1 MTSIKDQ
8 KQYWTRRDIPYSF
21 VTSREFAEAFQS
33 FHVGKKLGDE
43 LSTSFDRSKSHPH
56 ALTTNKYGVSKKELL
71 KACIAREYLL
81 MKRNSFVYIFK
92 MTQLMFMASITMTLF
107 FRTEMPKKTFVDG
120 TIFMGA
126 LFFTLVMIT
135 FNGFSEL
142 SLSILKLPV
151 FYKQRDLLF
160 FPAWA
165 YSLPTWIL
173 KIPVTIYEVGTFV
186 IMTYYVIGF
195 DSDPARYRLQQQKNI
210 IDYIYFTAH
219 YTY

>member
-1 MTSIKDQ
+1 MK
-8 KQYWTRRDIPYSF
+8 RNEPYSF
-21 VTSREFAEAFQS
+21 INSREFAEAFQS
-33 FHVGKKLGDE
+33 FHVGRRVGDE
-43 LSTSFDRSKSHPH
+43 LSTPFDRSKSHPA
-56 ALTTNKYGVSKKELL
+56 ALTTKKFGVSKKELL

-92 MTQLMFMASITMTLF
+92 MTQLILMATITMTLF
-107 FRTEMPKKTFVDG
+107 LRTEMPKNTFVDG

-126 LFFTLVMIT
+126 LFFTLVTIT

-173 KIPVTIYEVGTFV
+173 KIPVTVVEVVTWA

-195 DSDPARYRLQQQKNI
+195 DSDPGR
-210 IDYIYFTAH
+210 
-219 YTY
+219 

>member
-1 MTSIKDQ
+1 MTSKKDQ
-8 KQYWTRRDIPYSF
+8 EQYWTKRDESYSF

-33 FHVGKKLGDE
+33 FHIGRRLGDE
-43 LSTSFDRSKSHPH
+43 LSTPFDRTKSHPD
-56 ALTTNKYGVSKKELL
+56 ALTTKKYGVSKKELL
-71 KACIAREYLL
+71 KACISREYLL

-92 MTQLMFMASITMTLF
+92 MTQLIFMATITMTLF
-107 FRTEMPKKTFVDG
+107 LRTEMPKNTFIDG

-165 YSLPTWIL
+165 YSIPTWIL
-173 KIPVTIYEVGTFV
+173 KIPVTVVEVATWV

-195 DSDPARYRLQQQKNI
+195 DADPER
-210 IDYIYFTAH
+210 
-219 YTY
+219 

>member
-1 MTSIKDQ
+1 MTSKKDQ
-8 KQYWTRRDIPYSF
+8 EQYWTKRNEPYSF
-21 VTSREFAEAFQS
+21 ITSREFAEAFQS
-33 FHVGKKLGDE
+33 YHVGRQVGDE
-43 LSTSFDRSKSHPH
+43 LSTPFDRSKSHPD
-56 ALTTNKYGVSKKELL
+56 ALTTKKFGVSKKELL
-71 KACIAREYLL
+71 KACISREYLL

-92 MTQLMFMASITMTLF
+92 MTQLIFMATITMTLF
-107 FRTEMPKKTFVDG
+107 IRTEMPKNTLVDG

-142 SLSILKLPV
+142 TLSILKLPV

-165 YSLPTWIL
+165 YSLPTWVL
-173 KIPVTIYEVGTFV
+173 KIPVTVVEVATWV

-195 DSDPARYRLQQQKNI
+195 DADPER
-210 IDYIYFTAH
+210 
-219 YTY
+219 